1 MKFSR
6 FKTDIIVSSQFFS
19 QNLHLAID
27 ETVLFS
33 ENGRIAETKKE
44 GTKAMKETRRA
55 AEMK

>member
-1 MKFSR
+1 M
-6 FKTDIIVSSQFFS
+6 TDIIVSSQFFS

-44 GTKAMKETRRA
+44 GIKAMKEIRRT